1 MNELKMSRDRVA
13 RWLIEKLLA
22 SFVISA
28 IIIYGP
34 IIGFNIQKNGLGTTY
49 TVVTSVTLLISILAN
64 VLIPQDFG
72 ISRRIEALKGNKQKS
87 ETEIE

>member
-1 MNELKMSRDRVA
+1 MA

-34 IIGFNIQKNGLGTTY
+34 IIGFNIQKSGLGTTY
-49 TVVTSVTLLISILAN
+49 TVVTSVTLLISIVAN

-72 ISRRIEALKGNKQKS
+72 LSRKLDALRGKNKES
-87 ETEIE
+87 DAFLEI

>member
-1 MNELKMSRDRVA
+1 MA

-22 SFVISA
+22 SFVIST

-34 IIGFNIQKNGLGTTY
+34 IIGFNIQKSGLGTTY
-49 TVVTSVTLLISILAN
+49 TVVTSVTILISIVAN

-72 ISRRIEALKGNKQKS
+72 ISRRLSTLKGKNQDIQ
-87 ETEIE
+87 E

>member
-1 MNELKMSRDRVA
+1 MSREKVA

-34 IIGFNIQKNGLGTTY
+34 IIGFNIQKSGLGTTY
-49 TVVTSVTLLISILAN
+49 TVVTSVTLLISLIANIL
-64 VLIPQDFG
+64 VPQDFG
-72 ISRRIEALKGNKQKS
+72 IKQKITS
-87 ETEIE
+87 ILKPDKGTEE

>member
-1 MNELKMSRDRVA
+1 MA

-34 IIGFNIQKNGLGTTY
+34 IIGFNIQKSGLGTTY
-49 TVVTSVTLLISILAN
+49 TVVTSVTLLISIVAN

-72 ISRRIEALKGNKQKS
+72 ISRRFDSLKGKNQES
-87 ETEIE
+87 ETSS

>member
-1 MNELKMSRDRVA
+1 MSRDNVA

-34 IIGFNIQKNGLGTTY
+34 LIGFNIQKSGLGTTY
-49 TVVTSVTLLISILAN
+49 TVVTSVTLLISIVAN

-72 ISRRIEALKGNKQKS
+72 LSRRLDSLRGKKQ
-87 ETEIE
+87 EPDAEE